1 MLEKV
6 KCNCPEYKGSDFWN
20 DPHRWC
26 DRDAEHERIWDD
38 KPGRDCERTYR
49 PVKAKEA
56 VEQALGLQQT
66 GMQNYLGNFMRTQSE
81 LGIPHLQMQAMR
93 QEVGLYDPFYPLFPF
108 GIRRF

>member
-1 MLEKV
+1 
-6 KCNCPEYKGSDFWN
+6 
-20 DPHRWC
+20 
-26 DRDAEHERIWDD
+26 
-38 KPGRDCERTYR
+38 
-49 PVKAKEA
+49 
-56 VEQALGLQQT
+56 LQQT